1 MAVSEAYSDHVAA
14 RLGDFFDEKTHWQRR
29 LWNAGLVLS
38 LREVIEAC
46 EAMRERQLSKASV
59 TWLVETV
66 RGKIAVDPGS
76 GRPDECGALREAL
89 RGAPEP
95 DGVAHRT
102 IRVCV
107 EDIREHYFSRWRDA
121 LANGAAPPRPEQTAR
136 SIAAHLLDQGLPAS
150 YLLEWLR
157 SLGRPSVVDL
167 IDAAEHLPTE
177 PPSQYELLAMFG
189 VAPRTRAQK
198 PAEWRDSRQVLDWLR
213 DHSIDERPRQRGG
226 LLLTLRAFDA
236 QDAAKRAGAVLDS
249 FVARVA
255 VGTRSSAVFLPDV
268 IVAGTG
274 PVSLSAGRRVEVR
287 ALERES
293 RVLDLSGGAKVI
305 DAALELL
312 SSLESGATAP
322 AVSGGWSAIEI
333 LLGGPGDEDKVSAAD
348 RLGTLVACSWPRAEL
363 TDLAWSWIKQSDD
376 YLATQF
382 AGLATNRERAAAVA
396 VAIQS
401 GATPAFSR
409 ASDVAAATRMA
420 EAHTSPQRLLADVK
434 AHVAES
440 VRRLYRQRNLVMHGG
455 RTDAVALESTLR
467 SSAPLVGAGVDR
479 IVHGYLTKD
488 QHPLE
493 LLARAQFEI
502 ERAGSSSA
510 PILSELL
517 E

>member
-14 RLGDFFDEKTHWQRR
+14 RLGDFLDEKTHWQRR

-66 RGKIAVDPGS
+66 RGKIAVDPGAGS
-76 GRPDECGALREAL
+76 PSECAALREAL

-107 EDIREHYFSRWRDA
+107 EDIRERYLSRWRDA
-121 LANGAAPPRPEQTAR
+121 LATGAASPGPERSAR
-136 SIAAHLLDQGLPAS
+136 SIAAHLLDQGVPSS

-167 IDAAEHLPTE
+167 IDAATHLPTE
-177 PPSQYELLAMFG
+177 PSTQYELLAMFG
-189 VAPRTRAQK
+189 VAPRTRARK
-198 PAEWRDSRQVLDWLR
+198 PPEWRDSRQVVEWLR
-213 DHSIDERPRQRGG
+213 DHGVDERPRQRGG

-236 QDAAKRAGAVLDS
+236 QDAARRASAVLES
-249 FVARVA
+249 FMARVA
-255 VGTRSSAVFLPDV
+255 VGTRSSAVFLPDIV
-268 IVAGTG
+268 VAGAG
-274 PVSLSAGRRVEVR
+274 AVSLSAGRRVEVR

-293 RVLDLSGGAKVI
+293 RVLDVSGEANII

-312 SSLESGATAP
+312 SSLESGASAP

-363 TDLAWSWIKQSDD
+363 TDLAWSWIKQSN
-376 YLATQF
+376 YGLANELQ
-382 AGLATNRERAAAVA
+382 GYATNRERAAAMA
-396 VAIQS
+396 KAIQA
-401 GATPAFSR
+401 GMTPPFVR
-409 ASDVAAATRMA
+409 ASDMAAASRMA
-420 EAHTSPQRLLADVK
+420 EAHASPRRLLADVK
-434 AHVAES
+434 NHVAES

-455 RTDAVALESTLR
+455 RTDAVALESALR

-479 IVHGYLTKD
+479 IVHGYLTKG

-502 ERAGSSSA
+502 ERAGSRSA
-510 PILSELL
+510 PELSELL